1 VKNKNPLR
9 SVRFAAYTSVAAAAA
24 AAVPTSYI
32 SLQEAQSFSKMQKQQ
47 EDTGLSE
54 GEELVELG
62 SRGSI
67 SIAHNWDVGIGGDL
81 WTTGRLMVQH
91 FLTQPELYSR
101 LLHGATV
108 LELGAGAAL
117 VSLAAA
123 ALFAPKRLVIS
134 DQESHLPICEAN
146 LQRNAHMI
154 PSSCSISIAALDW
167 SHPEQLY
174 SNGNGDSS
182 IAEEPE
188 QFDVIL
194 GMDLAYYTELHDILI
209 DTLCK
214 TASRSTVII
223 LGVTKTDTGP
233 TFFDKLHAAGF
244 DYYRAHDSVHNS
256 SFDARNF
263 ALFTIFKHS
272 LS

>member
-1 VKNKNPLR
+1 VP
-9 SVRFAAYTSVAAAAA
+9 AAD
-24 AAVPTSYI
+24 AAVPITDSTSEI
-32 SLQEAQSFSKMQKQQ
+32 AKLDPNMQEHSDA
-47 EDTGLSE
+47 
-54 GEELVELG
+54 EELVELG
-62 SRGSI
+62 SAGSI
-67 SIAHNWDVGIGGDL
+67 SIARNWDVGIGGDL

-91 FLTQPELYSR
+91 FLTQPELYRR

-134 DQESHLPICEAN
+134 DQASHLPICEAN

-174 SNGNGDSS
+174 SSS
-182 IAEEPE
+182 DNNSNESE

-214 TASRSTVII
+214 TASSSTVII

-233 TFFDKLHAAGF
+233 AFFDKLHAAGF

-263 ALFTIFKHS
+263 ALFTIFKHT

>member
-1 VKNKNPLR
+1 
-9 SVRFAAYTSVAAAAA
+9 
-24 AAVPTSYI
+24 
-32 SLQEAQSFSKMQKQQ
+32 LQEQSFSKMQKQQ
-47 EDTGLSE
+47 EDTGQSE
-54 GEELVELG
+54 GDELVELG
-62 SRGSI
+62 SKGSI
-67 SIAHNWDVGIGGDL
+67 SIARNWDVGIGGDL

-134 DQESHLPICEAN
+134 DQESHLPICDAN

-154 PSSCSISIAALDW
+154 PRSCSISIAALDW
-167 SHPEQLY
+167 SHPEQLFTI
-174 SNGNGDSS
+174 NDDSS
-182 IAEEPE
+182 NAEPE
-188 QFDVIL
+188 HFDVIL

-214 TASRSTVII
+214 TASSSTVII

-233 TFFDKLHAAGF
+233 AFFYKLHAAGF

-256 SFDARNF
+256 SFDAGNF
-263 ALFTIFKHS
+263 ALFTIFKHT